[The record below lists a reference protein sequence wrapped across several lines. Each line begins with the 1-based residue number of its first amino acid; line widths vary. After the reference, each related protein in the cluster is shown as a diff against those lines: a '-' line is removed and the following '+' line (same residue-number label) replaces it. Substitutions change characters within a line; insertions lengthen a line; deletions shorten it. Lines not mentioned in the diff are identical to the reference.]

1 MCLQAVRTSYLL
13 YARVPFIFYLYSK
26 RPCVWLIVYSHTFP
40 CLAVIAMTA
49 MGVFS

>member
-1 MCLQAVRTSYLL
+1 MCCRRCVHRTCFTYAYL
-13 YARVPFIFYLYSK
+13 LYSK

>member
-13 YARVPFIFYLYSK
+13 YVRVPFISK
-26 RPCVWLIVYSHTFP
+26 RPCVRLIVYNHTFT